1 MFGVILSILDGS
13 IVEPP
18 RIVASPRIV
27 APPKIVDPP
36 RRTILLLDGDVAGS
50 GVGVF
55 GGIY

>member
-18 RIVASPRIV
+18 RIVAPPR
-27 APPKIVDPP
+27 IVDPP

>member
-18 RIVASPRIV
+18 R
-27 APPKIVDPP
+27 IVDPP